1 MPYNVS
7 FISLG
12 CAKNQVNCEQM
23 MATVQHA
30 GHNVV
35 LSPEGADVAV
45 VNTCGFLASA
55 CEEAIDNILEMAELK
70 KEGKLKKII
79 VTGCMAQ
86 RYKDDVLHELPEVD
100 AVLGT
105 GSYGEIARAVDE
117 VMAPGGLRPCYMGD
131 IQNCPQGGA
140 RILSTPP
147 WYAYLRIAEGCDNC
161 CAYCVI
167 PRLRGRYRS
176 RPMNE
181 LLDEASELA
190 SAGVKELIVIAQD
203 ITRYGTDL
211 NGEHQLAALLRE
223 LCKLDFHW
231 IRLHYLYPDDIT
243 DELIDTI
250 AQEEKIVPYLDIPIQ
265 HCNDDILKAMN
276 RRDTKESIRK
286 VFHDLRARIP
296 GLVLR
301 TSIIAGLPGEGEKEF
316 EELCD
321 FLREEKIERAGV
333 FPFSPEEGTK
343 AATMEHVPME
353 EAQRRTELL
362 VDVQSDIIDEYN
374 ESVLGDVRE
383 VLCEGWSEEA
393 QSYVGRSYAESVDI
407 DGKIYFSAERDIMAG
422 EFVNVRLT
430 GTMDGE
436 LTGEAVEEVN
446 ALQGRR
452 KERYDNCKQ
461 INDHAHCADPCILSG
476 AVPGLRGCEMVGA
489 RYFHC
494 RVPDGLCRR
503 LHRPPL

>member
-86 RYKDDVLHELPEVD
+86 RYKGDVLSEMPEVD

-105 GSYGEIARAVDE
+105 GSYGDIARAVDE

-131 IQNCPQGGA
+131 IQNCVQGGA

-243 DELIDTI
+243 DELIDVI
-250 AQEEKIVPYLDIPIQ
+250 AEEPKIVKYLDIPLQ
-265 HCNDDILKAMN
+265 HVSKRI
-276 RRDTKESIRK
+276 
-286 VFHDLRARIP
+286 LRAMHRPGDGAEFTALIEDMRRRIP

-301 TSIIAGLPGEGEKEF
+301 TSLIVGLPGETDDEF
-316 EELCD
+316 AELCE
-321 FLREEKIERAGV
+321 FLQNAAIERVGV
-333 FPFSPEEGTK
+333 FEYSPEEGTE
-343 AATMEHVPME
+343 AAEMPDQIDAETKQNRRLIVEELQSGVLDDYNTSRHGEVMQVLVEGFDDEQQLWYGRTYADSVEVDGHVYFDAMD
-353 EAQRRTELL
+353 TEPG
-362 VDVQSDIIDEYN
+362 E
-374 ESVLGDVRE
+374 
-383 VLCEGWSEEA
+383 
-393 QSYVGRSYAESVDI
+393 
-407 DGKIYFSAERDIMAG
+407 G
-422 EFVNVRLT
+422 EFVSVLITESLGPDLLGVRQK
-430 GTMDGE
+430 
-436 LTGEAVEEVN
+436 EA
-446 ALQGRR
+446 
-452 KERYDNCKQ
+452 
-461 INDHAHCADPCILSG
+461 
-476 AVPGLRGCEMVGA
+476 
-489 RYFHC
+489 
-494 RVPDGLCRR
+494 
-503 LHRPPL
+503 